1 MIYLEQVKLND
12 PTWIEGNVEELKYPF
27 RAPAVRYMESIVFRK
42 PVTFLVGENG
52 AGKSTLLEAIMYKY
66 TERDENDPGMLYDG
80 EEAFKSLA
88 NVLPEHIT
96 LVETR
101 KPRDH
106 FFFRAESFF
115 NHASMLD
122 DKSREEM
129 SKYGRDYSLKAYGG
143 RSLLEQSH
151 GESFLTTFLNHL
163 GRNTFF
169 ILDEP
174 ESALSP
180 QRQLALL
187 VRMKELVTQGCQ
199 LIISTHSPILMA
211 YPDADIYAID
221 EDGARITPYEETEH
235 YQLTRYFLTHTEQM
249 LKELLD

>member
-1 MIYLEQVKLND
+1 MIYLEQVKLKD
-12 PTWIEGNVEELKYPF
+12 STWIEGNVEELKYPF

-66 TERDENDPGMLYDG
+66 TERDENEPGMLYDG

-88 NVLPEHIT
+88 NVLPEHVM

-115 NHASMLD
+115 DHASVLD
-122 DKSREEM
+122 DKSRQEIL
-129 SKYGRDYSLKAYGG
+129 KYGRDYSLKAYGG
-143 RSLLEQSH
+143 RSLMEQSH
-151 GESFLTTFLNHL
+151 GESFLTTFLKHL

-187 VRMKELVTQGCQ
+187 VRIKELVTQGCQ

-211 YPDADIYAID
+211 YPDADIYVID